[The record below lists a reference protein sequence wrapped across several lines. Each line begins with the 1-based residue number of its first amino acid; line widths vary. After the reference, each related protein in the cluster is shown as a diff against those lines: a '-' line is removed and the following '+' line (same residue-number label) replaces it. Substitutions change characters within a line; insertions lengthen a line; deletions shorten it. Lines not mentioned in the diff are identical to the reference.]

1 MTWPF
6 SMCIKSKQKVLLCGV
21 GFKVEQLNIQGLT
34 VVKNVTIA
42 DYRKRFAHLS
52 FSWSLHLEPL
62 CCQYSFTSTGVGFG
76 K

>member
-1 MTWPF
+1 MTWTF
-6 SMCIKSKQKVLLCGV
+6 SMSIKSKQKVLLC

-62 CCQYSFTSTGVGFG
+62 CFQYSFTSTGVGFG